1 MKLMNALT
9 VQTVFV
15 AGMLVCGGVAQAAD
29 NAMPAAQKK
38 QVEQVVHDYLVNHP
52 EVLLEAS
59 QSLQKKQQDEM
70 QLAAKSAIRK
80 NAEQLFKAD
89 GTFTGNPNGNVTLV
103 EFFDYQC
110 VHCKRMKPII
120 GELSSKNPKLRV
132 IYKELPIFGKRSETA
147 SRAALAAAKQG
158 KYEAMQVALLKLD
171 KRLDDALVMSTAES
185 IGLDMAQLKQDMK
198 SKAVDDELAVNQALA
213 EKLNLMGTPAF
224 ILAATPEGKFS
235 SDVEPTFIPGAATLE
250 SLQDLVSQAG
260 KS

>member
-1 MKLMNALT
+1 MKRINLQATVIASALLC
-9 VQTVFV
+9 
-15 AGMLVCGGVAQAAD
+15 AGVTHAVTDAA
-29 NAMPAAQKK
+29 MAAPQKK

-59 QSLQKKQQDEM
+59 QALQKKQQDEM
-70 QLAAKSAIRK
+70 QHVAKSAILK
-80 NAEQLFKAD
+80 NADQIFKPD
-89 GTFTGNPNGNVTLV
+89 GAFTGNPKGNVTIV

-120 GELSSKNPKLRV
+120 GELSTKNPKLRV

-158 KYEAMQVALLKLD
+158 KYAEMQAALLKIE
-171 KRLDDALVMSTAES
+171 KRLDDALVMSTAQS
-185 IGLDMAQLKQDMK
+185 VGLDMAKLKQDMQ
-198 SKAVDDELAVNQALA
+198 SQAITDELAMNQALA

-224 ILAATPEGKFS
+224 ILASTPNGKF
-235 SDVEPTFIPGAATLE
+235 DAEHEPTFIPGAATLE

>member
-1 MKLMNALT
+1 MKLLNTQVSLIAGAL
-9 VQTVFV
+9 FC
-15 AGMLVCGGVAQAAD
+15 AGVVQAAPD
-29 NAMPAAQKK
+29 IMAAPQKK

-59 QSLQKKQQDEM
+59 QALQKKQQNEV
-70 QLAAKSAIRK
+70 QHAAKSAILK
-80 NAEQLFKAD
+80 NAEQLFQPD
-89 GTFTGNPNGNVTLV
+89 GAFTGNPKGNVTIV

-120 GELSSKNPKLRV
+120 GELSTKNPKLRV
-132 IYKELPIFGKRSETA
+132 IYKELPIFGKRSEIA

-158 KYEAMQVALLKLD
+158 KYEAMQAALLKIE

-185 IGLDMAQLKQDMK
+185 IGLDIAKLKQDMQ
-198 SKAVDDELAVNQALA
+198 SKAITDELASNQALA

-224 ILAATPEGKFS
+224 ILASTPNGEFNANY
-235 SDVEPTFIPGAATLE
+235 EPTFIPGAATLE
-250 SLQDLVSQAG
+250 SLQDLVTEAG

>member
-1 MKLMNALT
+1 MKLMKTAVLASALIT
-9 VQTVFV
+9 
-15 AGMLVCGGVAQAAD
+15 AGALQAAPEST
-29 NAMPAAQKK
+29 MPAPQKK

-59 QSLQKKQQDEM
+59 QALQQKQQDEM
-70 QLAAKSAIRK
+70 QQVAKSAIQK
-80 NAEQLFKAD
+80 NATELFKPD
-89 GTFTGNPNGNVTLV
+89 GAFTGNPKGNVTLV

-120 GELSSKNPKLRV
+120 GELSTKNPKLRV

-158 KYEAMQVALLKLD
+158 KYAEMQAALLKIE

-185 IGLDMAQLKQDMK
+185 VGLDMAKLKQDMK
-198 SKAVDDELAVNQALA
+198 SKAIEDELAANQALA

-224 ILAATPEGKFS
+224 ILASTPNGEF
-235 SDVEPTFIPGAATLE
+235 DANHEPTFIPGAATLE
-250 SLQDLVSQAG
+250 SLQDLVTQAG

>member
-1 MKLMNALT
+1 MKLIKTLTAQTAL
-9 VQTVFV
+9 V
-15 AGMLVCGGVAQAAD
+15 AGMLVCGSVTAAD
-29 NAMPAAQKK
+29 NTLPVAQKK
-38 QVEQVVHDYLVNHP
+38 QMEQVVHDYLVNHP

-59 QSLQKKQQDEM
+59 QALQKKQQDEV
-70 QLAAKSAIRK
+70 QQVAQSAIHK
-80 NAEQLFKAD
+80 NAAQLFNPDDA
-89 GTFTGNPNGNVTLV
+89 FTGNPKGNVTLV

-110 VHCKRMKPII
+110 VHCKRMKPIVS
-120 GELSSKNPKLRV
+120 ELSSKNPKLRV

-158 KYEAMQVALLKLD
+158 KYAEMQAALLKIE

-185 IGLDMAQLKQDMK
+185 VGLDMAKLKQDMK
-198 SKAVDDELAVNQALA
+198 SKAIDEELAANQALA

-224 ILAATPEGKFS
+224 ILASTPEGKFNA
-235 SDVEPTFIPGAATLE
+235 DYEPAFIPGAATLE